1 MSAKNSQILTT
12 FATSKPNTS
21 KMKDKNSNRSFATR
35 LSRWVMLVLFIMMS
49 ALSILLFITMASLW
63 ISSMGDNFHG
73 SMLSSNRC
81 ISDIM
86 SDVNV
91 AVDNNVFDIERHL
104 SQPDQMQAIMERIVT
119 QNPRIRSCGISF
131 IENYYPQKG
140 RSFCPYA
147 WRNDSMEIKTQQ
159 IGGTIQNYLE
169 SEWFKEAIAKDS
181 AYWSEPFLDG
191 HNAQMPLV
199 AYMRPIHDQK
209 GRLVAILGA
218 DLSLDFI
225 TKIIEEQDS
234 IFEEGVELVSGD
246 TRSFQ
251 SFVIKRDGTFLTHP
265 EKRRILKGNFF
276 DHIKDGE
283 PGWADTVIKNMK
295 AGEKSKE
302 ETTHDLVIN
311 RKDSYLFYSPVTGK
325 DWMLTVVLLEEPLT
339 FYSLIIG
346 TMLVIV
352 VSFIVI
358 VTFLV
363 CRFTI
368 KRTAKPLRKLA
379 ETADKVAQGD
389 FGTPL
394 PDIKHNDEIS
404 QLRDSFEN
412 MQQSLTSYVE
422 ELKDTTAAKASI
434 ENELKIA
441 HDIQMSMLPKTYPAF
456 PNRTDFDIFGQV
468 TPAKAVG
475 GDLYDFFMHDE
486 KLFFCIGDVSGKG
499 VPASLVM
506 AVTRFLFRNI
516 AAHTSEPSKIV
527 TGLNEALCENN
538 EASMFVTFFVGV
550 LNLTNGNLCYSNAG
564 HDMPLLIA
572 DGKVTIMACDPNIPV
587 GVMGGWTFTSQ
598 QAVLKTGDTIFLYT
612 DGLNE
617 AENINHQQFGMG
629 RVVQT
634 AASALNKPTELI
646 TAMSEAVQQFV
657 GEAEQSDDQTL
668 FAIQYTNS

>member
-1 MSAKNSQILTT
+1 
-12 FATSKPNTS
+12 
-21 KMKDKNSNRSFATR
+21 MKDKNSNRSFATR

-104 SQPDQMQAIMERIVT
+104 SQPDQMQGIMERIVT

-325 DWMLTVVLLEEPLT
+325 DWMLTVVLL
-339 FYSLIIG
+339 
-346 TMLVIV
+346 
-352 VSFIVI
+352 
-358 VTFLV
+358 
-363 CRFTI
+363 
-368 KRTAKPLRKLA
+368 
-379 ETADKVAQGD
+379 
-389 FGTPL
+389 
-394 PDIKHNDEIS
+394 
-404 QLRDSFEN
+404 
-412 MQQSLTSYVE
+412 
-422 ELKDTTAAKASI
+422 
-434 ENELKIA
+434 
-441 HDIQMSMLPKTYPAF
+441 
-456 PNRTDFDIFGQV
+456 
-468 TPAKAVG
+468 
-475 GDLYDFFMHDE
+475 
-486 KLFFCIGDVSGKG
+486 
-499 VPASLVM
+499 
-506 AVTRFLFRNI
+506 
-516 AAHTSEPSKIV
+516 
-527 TGLNEALCENN
+527 
-538 EASMFVTFFVGV
+538 
-550 LNLTNGNLCYSNAG
+550 
-564 HDMPLLIA
+564 
-572 DGKVTIMACDPNIPV
+572 
-587 GVMGGWTFTSQ
+587 
-598 QAVLKTGDTIFLYT
+598 
-612 DGLNE
+612 
-617 AENINHQQFGMG
+617 
-629 RVVQT
+629 
-634 AASALNKPTELI
+634 
-646 TAMSEAVQQFV
+646 
-657 GEAEQSDDQTL
+657 
-668 FAIQYTNS
+668 